1 MNFDQIVYLEYVE
14 KYDRL
19 PVVIFLRKIP
29 CESLADEVRAVLR
42 GYGQVLNMRWKMSEG
57 DDLIEDS
64 TGRAS
69 ALMYIVSHFSPAV
82 MIIQESKIFVSYD
95 GQPKLC
101 FISQN
106 DDHDDTNSP
115 RNNTNQRRGTTGKKI
130 RSLGNCLASATNDG
144 RQIKIALQNILSL
157 SSIEAV
163 KLNFCSLITIS

>member
-1 MNFDQIVYLEYVE
+1 
-14 KYDRL
+14 
-19 PVVIFLRKIP
+19 
-29 CESLADEVRAVLR
+29 
-42 GYGQVLNMRWKMSEG
+42 MSEG

-82 MIIQESKIFVSYD
+82 MIIQERKIFVSYD

-115 RNNTNQRRGTTGKKI
+115 RNNTNQRRGTTGK
-130 RSLGNCLASATNDG
+130 RYNPWG
-144 RQIKIALQNILSL
+144 IAWPVAPARPTMADKS
-157 SSIEAV
+157 
-163 KLNFCSLITIS
+163 K